1 MPQLGAASVSERLTR
16 GYAAPGG
23 AAVDGRAPASG
34 WDCGVDT
41 IRAQTGPDDRLPTTS
56 LLFTTDLQRPPRK
69 MLSLKMSRDLVSLN
83 LNAGG
88 KPWCAVFLVF

>member
-1 MPQLGAASVSERLTR
+1 MQRLAEQQSTVGPRRAAGIVESTQSARRTR
-16 GYAAPGG
+16 
-23 AAVDGRAPASG
+23 
-34 WDCGVDT
+34 
-41 IRAQTGPDDRLPTTS
+41 PDDRLPTTS